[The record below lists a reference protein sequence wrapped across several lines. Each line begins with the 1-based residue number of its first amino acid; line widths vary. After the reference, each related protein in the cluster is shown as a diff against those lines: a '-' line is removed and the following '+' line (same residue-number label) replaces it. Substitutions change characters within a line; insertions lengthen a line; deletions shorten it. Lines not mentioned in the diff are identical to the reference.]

1 MSMNGCR
8 LRDVYI
14 PYTSNDFGILI
25 VGITIKTSLISE

>member
-14 PYTSNDFGILI
+14 PYTSNDLGILI
-25 VGITIKTSLISE
+25 VGIPIETSLIFE